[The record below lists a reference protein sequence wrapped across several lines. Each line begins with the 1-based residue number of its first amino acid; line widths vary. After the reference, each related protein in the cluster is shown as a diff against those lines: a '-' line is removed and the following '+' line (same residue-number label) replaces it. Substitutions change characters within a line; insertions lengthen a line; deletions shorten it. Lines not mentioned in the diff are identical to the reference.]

1 MLRNLVWQELDF
13 VYDKGIVPGDLVRLA
28 ELSFFFK
35 INISLSNCITSRMP
49 YKMFLSKSSNIHL
62 PYSCTLGTRQTG

>member
-13 VYDKGIVPGDLVRLA
+13 VYDKGIVPGGLVRLA

-35 INISLSNCITSRMP
+35 IKISLSNCITSRMSF
-49 YKMFLSKSSNIHL
+49 KRLL
-62 PYSCTLGTRQTG
+62 